1 MTTVNNKNYTVINID
16 KNQGLSQAID
26 KTLDLEFE
34 TNIQLSADT
43 WQSIFDKIKEEQV
56 EQTSKQKQFGDS
68 DTNVNNGK
76 HYIVQTGEYH
86 VSNVVWDFIKQKAQ
100 EWLNAKNQQKDKA
113 SEASQTTPVA
123 EQAPTSA
130 TTPASSEASNKRK
143 ADPAKA
149 QVEEILQNCKIYTSD
164 IDVNDVVNKYKAILE
179 YNQMNGITTDQTVL
193 ENRIVNYAKGLK
205 AHAQETRFA
214 DAWQAGTTCDTKLE
228 NEAVTTA
235 LQHQSQEEF
244 NAAFHQAAKEYIEL
258 YDSADGDG
266 KIDVNEFI
274 RMEAKEQGRKLT
286 SDEIK
291 MLQQES
297 VDRVAILDQN
307 NDGKLDE
314 DEIAAYLWAMSK
326 INDGKEGKTA
336 DDITFDE
343 WKTAQEAMGILSGMQ
358 SLTKEN
364 RMKTMNA
371 NTIIAKLK
379 SQYGDI
385 KLEDL
390 YGADLS
396 TYTNLTENEREQL
409 RAGLEIYENEGFKQ
423 EMIDQYAKFDFVL
436 KNGYE
441 GLKRK

>member
-1 MTTVNNKNYTVINID
+1 MTQGNFINLKIDRSLSYTIDTQLKKELNKDVCLNL
-16 KNQGLSQAID
+16 KQ
-26 KTLDLEFE
+26 
-34 TNIQLSADT
+34 
-43 WQSIFDKIKEEQV
+43 WQSVFNIVKNDTATTKPQYNG
-56 EQTSKQKQFGDS
+56 GDT
-68 DTNVNNGK
+68 DINNGK
-76 HYIVQTGEYH
+76 NFIVQKGQIYNLTQNAWNE
-86 VSNVVWDFIKQKAQ
+86 IKKIALQALGSTTQTQETQSAQ
-100 EWLNAKNQQKDKA
+100 EQPAGQTA
-113 SEASQTTPVA
+113 STAMQTA
-123 EQAPTSA
+123 A
-130 TTPASSEASNKRK
+130 TTPETSNTTNI
-143 ADPAKA
+143 DFAKA
-149 QVEEILQNCKIYTSD
+149 QVEEILKKCEIDTSD
-164 IDVNDVVNKYKAILE
+164 IDVNDVVNKYKTILD
-179 YNQMNGITTDQTVL
+179 YNNKNGITTNQTVL

-214 DAWQAGTTCDTKLE
+214 DAWQAGITCDTKLE

-343 WKTAQEAMGILSGMQ
+343 WKTAQEAMGILSGTQ
-358 SLTKEN
+358 PLTKEN

-423 EMIDQYAKFDFVL
+423 EMIDQYTKFDFAL

>member
-1 MTTVNNKNYTVINID
+1 MTQGNFINLKIDRSLSYTIDAQLYKDFGEDVQLNKE
-16 KNQGLSQAID
+16 Q
-26 KTLDLEFE
+26 
-34 TNIQLSADT
+34 
-43 WQSIFDKIKEEQV
+43 WQSVFNIVKNDKATTKPQY
-56 EQTSKQKQFGDS
+56 KGGDT
-68 DTNVNNGK
+68 DINNGK
-76 HYIVQTGEYH
+76 NFIVQKGQIYNLTQNAWNE
-86 VSNVVWDFIKQKAQ
+86 IKKIALQALGSTTQTQETQSAQ
-100 EWLNAKNQQKDKA
+100 EQPAGQTA
-113 SEASQTTPVA
+113 STAMQTA
-123 EQAPTSA
+123 A
-130 TTPASSEASNKRK
+130 TTPETSNTTNI
-143 ADPAKA
+143 DFAKA
-149 QVEEILQNCKIYTSD
+149 QVEEILKKCEIDTSD
-164 IDVNDVVNKYKAILE
+164 IDVNDVVNKYKTILD
-179 YNQMNGITTDQTVL
+179 YNNKNGITTNQTVL

-214 DAWQAGTTCDTKLE
+214 DAWQAGITCDTKLE

-343 WKTAQEAMGILSGMQ
+343 WKTAQEAMGILSGTQ
-358 SLTKEN
+358 PLTKEN

-423 EMIDQYAKFDFVL
+423 EMIDQYAKFDFAL

>member
-1 MTTVNNKNYTVINID
+1 MTQGNLINLSID
-16 KNQGLSQAID
+16 KSLSYTID
-26 KTLDLEFE
+26 AQLDKELGENVQLNKT
-34 TNIQLSADT
+34 Q
-43 WQSIFDKIKEEQV
+43 WQSVFNII
-56 EQTSKQKQFGDS
+56 
-68 DTNVNNGK
+68 N
-76 HYIVQTGEYH
+76 
-86 VSNVVWDFIKQKAQ
+86 
-100 EWLNAKNQQKDKA
+100 KDKA
-113 SEASQTTPVA
+113 TPKPQYKGCNTDISNGRNYRVRQGQAYKLTQNAWNQIKEIALQALGRTTQTQETQSAQEQPAGQTASTAMQTA
-123 EQAPTSA
+123 A
-130 TTPASSEASNKRK
+130 TTPETSNTTNV
-143 ADPAKA
+143 DSAKA
-149 QVEEILQNCKIYTSD
+149 QVEEILHNCEIDTSD
-164 IDVNDVVNKYKAILE
+164 IDVNDVVNKYKTILD
-179 YNQMNGITTDQTVL
+179 YNNKNGITTDQTVL

-205 AHAQETRFA
+205 AHAQEARFA
-214 DAWQAGTTCDTKLE
+214 SAWLSGTTCDTKLK
-228 NEAVTTA
+228 NEAVTSA
-235 LQHQSQEEF
+235 IQNQSQDEF

-314 DEIAAYLWAMSK
+314 DEIASYLWAMSK

-390 YGADLS
+390 YGTDLS

-423 EMIDQYAKFDFVL
+423 EMIDKYAKFDFVL